1 MEIDNNVKFVV
12 GKYLAR
18 AKMGRNK
25 YGTDTE
31 RMDLDTWEW
40 LNHLQEEL
48 MDATIYIQRLKA
60 DIQDPSRLDPQM
72 ELSFDEFE

>member
-31 RMDLDTWEW
+31 RMDLDTWDW

-72 ELSFDEFE
+72 ELNFDEFE